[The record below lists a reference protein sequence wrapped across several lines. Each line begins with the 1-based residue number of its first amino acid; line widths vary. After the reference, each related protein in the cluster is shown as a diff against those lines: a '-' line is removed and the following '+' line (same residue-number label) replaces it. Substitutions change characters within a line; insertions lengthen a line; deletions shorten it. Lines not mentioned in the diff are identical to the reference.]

1 MAATTPKTPATPKAE
16 KAKPDGIS
24 VKELADHLGTDARA
38 LRGFLRRTKRAVGK
52 GERYT
57 WPSLKSPEVRK
68 IEADWTAAQAK
79 ADAEAAK
86 DEAEAK

>member
-1 MAATTPKTPATPKAE
+1 MAATTPKSDDTPMAD

-24 VKELADHLGTDARA
+24 VKELAAHLGTDARA
-38 LRGFLRRTKRAVGK
+38 LRGFLRRTGRAVGK

-68 IEADWTAAQAK
+68 IESDWTAAQAK
-79 ADAEAAK
+79 AA
-86 DEAEAK
+86 AEAKDDTK